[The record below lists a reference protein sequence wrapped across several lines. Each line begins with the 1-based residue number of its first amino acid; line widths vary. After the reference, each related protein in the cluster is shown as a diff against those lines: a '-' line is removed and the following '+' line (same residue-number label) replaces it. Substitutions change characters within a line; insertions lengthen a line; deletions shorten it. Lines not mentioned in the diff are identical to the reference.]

1 MVEGS
6 VDEGGGSVED
16 AGESDSGPE
25 DPPEAGSLL
34 IQEELEVCF
43 PSSAISLSLLQMF
56 SLLPGSLNKTGPI
69 TSNYMCCC
77 YCCS

>member
-43 PSSAISLSLLQMF
+43 PSSAISETRCKVSYVDHFTMHRLD
-56 SLLPGSLNKTGPI
+56 
-69 TSNYMCCC
+69 Y
-77 YCCS
+77 Y